1 MRLMLGGARELAG
14 LLLAGLL
21 CSTAPG
27 MAQTD
32 AHGDIA
38 PSLVHLRIEAQDK
51 LGVPKEGKATGF
63 LVTAD
68 GQVLTVYHLI
78 SGLGE
83 VVAET
88 VKITARVGRRGENP
102 GDFDESAAVV
112 SALPELDL
120 LLLKISQG
128 LDDYKPV
135 RLGSSRT
142 LPLDTRLLTS
152 GFPENLERWV
162 DDGALRSKQGPGGT
176 LWGTDMEFLG
186 GQSGSPVYRE
196 TGEVVGVVKGQLRGA
211 SNKSFFVPIDLAD
224 PLLIPLRLEAIEQ
237 RIAAVPKECR
247 ICVNATPIR
256 PGLCPSALTCS
267 GWSVPGEASGVTAP
281 EGASDE
287 EIGELL
293 SKGWSSPLQIMQDEA
308 TNFADCRLSWKIEC
322 R

>member
-1 MRLMLGGARELAG
+1 MPVMLGKARMLVGLLVAGLLTGTPGGARA
-14 LLLAGLL
+14 
-21 CSTAPG
+21 
-27 MAQTD
+27 D

-38 PSLVHLRIEAQDK
+38 ASLVHLRIEAMDK

-68 GQVLTVYHLI
+68 GQVLTVYHLV

-83 VVAET
+83 VVGET

-102 GDFDESAAVV
+102 ADFNETAAVV

-135 RLGSSRT
+135 ELGSSRS
-142 LPLDTRLLTS
+142 LALDARLLTS
-152 GFPENLERWV
+152 GFPENLDRWQ

-186 GQSGSPVYRE
+186 GQSGSPIYLE
-196 TGEVVGVVKGQLRGA
+196 DGAVVGVVKGALRGA

-224 PLLIPLRLEAIEQ
+224 PLLIPLRLEAIEK
-237 RIAAVPKECR
+237 RIAAIPKECR
-247 ICVNATPIR
+247 ICVSATPS
-256 PGLCPSALTCS
+256 GLCAGSTQGCS
-267 GWSVPGEASGVTAP
+267 DWSIAGVTTGEDAASGGWSAP
-281 EGASDE
+281 MQIVKDGATD
-287 EIGELL
+287 
-293 SKGWSSPLQIMQDEA
+293 
-308 TNFADCRLSWKIEC
+308 FAECKIRWKVEC